1 MRNKEELYKELE
13 EKAISIRRNIVE
25 MVYMA
30 SSGHPGGSL
39 SIADILTVLYFLE
52 MNVSPIEPKDENRD
66 RFVLSKGHAS
76 PALYATLAERGF
88 IKKEDLR
95 KLVTQTTVEM
105 YEELTPQLIQLID
118 QTKHD
123 DTLTEAQKQD
133 EISLHMLGYVKSCT
147 NEIIIQVLSE
157 ILGLEDEDEE

>member
-1 MRNKEELYKELE
+1 
-13 EKAISIRRNIVE
+13 
-25 MVYMA
+25 MV
-30 SSGHPGGSL
+30 P
-39 SIADILTVLYFLE
+39 
-52 MNVSPIEPKDENRD
+52 
-66 RFVLSKGHAS
+66 
-76 PALYATLAERGF
+76 

-95 KLVTQTTVEM
+95 KLVTQTTLEM

-147 NEIIIQVLSE
+147 NEIIIEVLAE
-157 ILGLEDEDEE
+157 ILGLEDE

>member
-1 MRNKEELYKELE
+1 
-13 EKAISIRRNIVE
+13 
-25 MVYMA
+25 MV
-30 SSGHPGGSL
+30 P
-39 SIADILTVLYFLE
+39 
-52 MNVSPIEPKDENRD
+52 
-66 RFVLSKGHAS
+66 
-76 PALYATLAERGF
+76 

-123 DTLTEAQKQD
+123 DTLTDAQKQD

-147 NEIIIQVLSE
+147 NEIIIEVLAE
-157 ILGLEDEDEE
+157 ILGLEDE